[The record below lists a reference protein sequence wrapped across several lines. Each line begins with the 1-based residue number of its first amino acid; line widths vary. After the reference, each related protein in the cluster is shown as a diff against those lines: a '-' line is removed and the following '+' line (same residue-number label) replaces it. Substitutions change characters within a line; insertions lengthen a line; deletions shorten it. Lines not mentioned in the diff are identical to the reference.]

1 MQIVCS
7 LFMKWMENSYKEA
20 MMIEEETKLRKPV
33 WAYEE
38 EENTNRNIAQV
49 NRLRKPRKDEDI

>member
-1 MQIVCS
+1 
-7 LFMKWMENSYKEA
+7 MKWMENSYKEA